1 MKRAALRLLLTAAAV
16 LAAAAPAAAQAGE
29 DSTPG
34 NGKKVD
40 HVALLRQAIADPT
53 KVVIA
58 QTAPAVRV
66 ALGEMFGMGTS
77 DTTGRLVTALRKLG
91 FDYVYDT
98 LSGADLTTME
108 EGHEMIARLNAHLEG
123 KKDAPALPMFTSCCP
138 GWVGERRCLDC
149 SGALLPCWP
158 PSGLLLATVAGA
170 ASSLPLCPPSIHI
183 WHPLTDIIPLQ
194 R

>member
-66 ALGEMFGMGTS
+66 ALGEMFGM
-77 DTTGRLVTALRKLG
+77 V
-91 FDYVYDT
+91 
-98 LSGADLTTME
+98 
-108 EGHEMIARLNAHLEG
+108 
-123 KKDAPALPMFTSCCP
+123 
-138 GWVGERRCLDC
+138 
-149 SGALLPCWP
+149 GALLCGRPCQ
-158 PSGLLLATVAGA
+158 LLPGWELHAATACITTGSVLVPVLSSA
-170 ASSLPLCPPSIHI
+170 ASPPAFPLPTHRWPAGHL
-183 WHPLTDIIPLQ
+183 
-194 R
+194 